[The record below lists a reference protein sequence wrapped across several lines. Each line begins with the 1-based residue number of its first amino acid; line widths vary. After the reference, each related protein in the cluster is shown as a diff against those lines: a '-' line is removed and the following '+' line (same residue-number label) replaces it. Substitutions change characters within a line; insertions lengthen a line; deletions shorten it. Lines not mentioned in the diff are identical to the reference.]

1 MHAELTAEL
10 NVTKDGL
17 KFFEKIYKKPKTF
30 AGFLKAG
37 NNIYFYISNSL
48 WLIGTK
54 VINKIEAFQNNKIN
68 ITSFNTSSNSI
79 TFQYTSSPN
88 PKLNFNLENLF
99 SERKTKLVL
108 PLSNKNS
115 PEFSYTY
122 TVLIRNL
129 PPNLTIFLPY
139 FEIVN
144 NFFLKNHWL
153 EAKAQFIENGKFT
166 FFTTWDRSIFA
177 LIANQV
183 ISF

>member
-88 PKLNFNLENLF
+88 PKLNLNLEEVFFN
-99 SERKTKLVL
+99 RKAKLVL
-108 PLSNKNS
+108 PLSDRNS
-115 PEFSYTY
+115 LEFSYSY
-122 TVLIRNL
+122 TTLIRNL
-129 PPNLTIFLPY
+129 PSNLTIFLPY

-153 EAKAQFIENGKFT
+153 EAKVRIENGKFT
-166 FFTTWDRSIFA
+166 FFTTWDNSIFC